1 MSERLRALRADL
13 DLWLGDARH
22 DFARDFGWPTRLS
35 LSALRLAYERNALA
49 AAAINKIT
57 AKTWRED
64 PQLVF
69 GDGVAEAGFAA
80 LADRTR
86 LFARLAQADARA
98 QVQGYAGLLLRVAD
112 GLPLD
117 QPLGQAQGFA
127 GLIGIMPLWAEQ
139 LSVADFDE
147 EITSTT
153 FGQPCS
159 YSLSGQ
165 IGGRSP
171 LQTSVHASR
180 ILLISADGTLE
191 APSSLAAG
199 YNALLTWQKIMG
211 AGGEGFWRNARNSLV
226 FNLDKDTDLSA
237 MASAVGA

>member
-86 LFARLAQADARA
+86 LFARLAQADAPT
-98 QVQGYAGLLLRVAD
+98 QV
-112 GLPLD
+112 
-117 QPLGQAQGFA
+117 GFIA
-127 GLIGIMPLWAEQ
+127 CQE
-139 LSVADFDE
+139 
-147 EITSTT
+147 
-153 FGQPCS
+153 
-159 YSLSGQ
+159 
-165 IGGRSP
+165 GGNFAAFARS
-171 LQTSVHASR
+171 SHASKPTWAWWAGGS
-180 ILLISADGTLE
+180 L
-191 APSSLAAG
+191 APSAAPI
-199 YNALLTWQKIMG
+199 LPPMPTRWQQ
-211 AGGEGFWRNARNSLV
+211 RLPPSRPPS
-226 FNLDKDTDLSA
+226 
-237 MASAVGA
+237 